1 MPDRHGPPWARDWPQ
16 QGEWGGP
23 GRHMFRR
30 IISFVFLL
38 VLAGTVVGAV
48 VATGFAA
55 LTGSERWVVVAAT
68 VAAFLFLAF
77 AGRRMFRRNLAPVG
91 QLVDATRRLGQGD
104 HGVRLEVSG
113 PGPFVPISRSF
124 NKMAERLE
132 EEDVRR
138 RRLLADIGHELRT
151 PMTVIRGE
159 VEAVLDG
166 LHSSSDLSNVVDEID
181 VIDRLLDDLRLLSMA
196 EAGTLRLETEPTD
209 IGDLARAVTGSFS
222 NLAETQGVELL
233 VDAVATLPEIVV
245 DPHRIHQVISNLVAN
260 ALREMPDGG
269 RLDVSIAA
277 EAETVAIRVADTGPG
292 IRDGDYDRVFDRFV
306 RSTDST
312 GTGLGLSISRDLVEA
327 HGGTLTS
334 ANRDSGGAV
343 FTVTLPVA
351 S

>member
-1 MPDRHGPPWARDWPQ
+1 
-16 QGEWGGP
+16 
-23 GRHMFRR
+23 MFRR
-30 IISFVFLL
+30 VIGFVFFL
-38 VLAGTVVGAV
+38 VLAGTVVGAI

-55 LTGSERWVVVAAT
+55 LTGAERWLIVAAT
-68 VAAFLFLAF
+68 IAALLFLAF
-77 AGRRMFRRNLAPVG
+77 MARRMFRRNLVPVG
-91 QLVDATRRLGQGD
+91 QLIEATRRLGQGD
-104 HGVRLEVSG
+104 HGVRLEIRG

-166 LHSSSDLSNVVDEID
+166 LHSATDLSNVIDEID

-222 NLAETQGVELL
+222 NLAEAQGVGVT
-233 VDAVATLPEIVV
+233 VDAHATLPEIEV

-260 ALREMPDGG
+260 ALRQMPHGG
-269 RLDVSIAA
+269 RLDVNVTA
-277 EAETVAIRVADTGPG
+277 EAEKLIIRVADTGPG
-292 IRDGDYDRVFDRFV
+292 LQDDDIDRVFDRFV
-306 RSTDST
+306 RSTDSS

-327 HGGTLTS
+327 HGGTLTA

-343 FTVTLPVA
+343 FTVSLPTIR
-351 S
+351 